1 MVFLAAFSMLF
12 LEGLVMAF
20 LVVFL
25 SGSGVGDVGVVLFIS
40 VISAKVSSKAKLSLV
55 SLLAETSKDSSKIIL
70 RLVLCFA
77 SITT

>member
-1 MVFLAAFSMLF
+1 MVFLTAF
-12 LEGLVMAF
+12 LVMEF

-25 SGSGVGDVGVVLFIS
+25 SGSEVEDVGVVLFIS

-55 SLLAETSKDSSKIIL
+55 SLLAETPKDSSKIIL

-77 SITT
+77 SITK

>member
-1 MVFLAAFSMLF
+1 MLF
-12 LEGLVMAF
+12 FKGLVMAF

-25 SGSGVGDVGVVLFIS
+25 SGSEVGEVGVVLFIS

-55 SLLAETSKDSSKIIL
+55 SLLAETPKDSSKIIL

>member
-1 MVFLAAFSMLF
+1 
-12 LEGLVMAF
+12 MAF

-25 SGSGVGDVGVVLFIS
+25 SGSGVEDVGVVLFIS

-55 SLLAETSKDSSKIIL
+55 SLLAETPKDSSKIIL